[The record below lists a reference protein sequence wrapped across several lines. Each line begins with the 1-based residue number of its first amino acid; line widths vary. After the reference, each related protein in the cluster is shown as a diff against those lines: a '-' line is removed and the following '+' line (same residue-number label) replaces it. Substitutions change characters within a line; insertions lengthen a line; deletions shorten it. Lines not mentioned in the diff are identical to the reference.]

1 MSLPY
6 VSVIMSFTPQP
17 FRIKVVNRD
26 EKEEVGKSGCVL
38 VVRTMPSILNL
49 ILNSLSLE
57 KA

>member
-6 VSVIMSFTPQP
+6 LSVIMSFAPQP
-17 FRIKVVNRD
+17 FRLKVVNRD

-38 VVRTMPSILNL
+38 GVRTTPSILNL
-49 ILNSLSLE
+49 ILNRLSLE